1 MFKKTFKAKQ
11 LGQPDKMIF
20 IPECPT
26 LISISKAISLVSKA
40 IFDKVTK
47 QRESCEFSKSIFI
60 SKCNVID

>member
-1 MFKKTFKAKQ
+1 MSKKTFKAKQ

-26 LISISKAISLVSKA
+26 LISISKAISLVSEA

-47 QRESCEFSKSIFI
+47 
-60 SKCNVID
+60 